1 MESRE
6 GEKGVES
13 MSILAKDEMQRLYRD
28 GSLVITPILDSAQI
42 RDNSLDLR
50 LGNEF
55 IVTRRTTFPALDPSH
70 GVTLRKEIQQ
80 YQERIRI
87 NRRKSFVLHS
97 NQLVLGC
104 TLEYVALPKE
114 VAGYVV
120 GRSSWG
126 RLGLV
131 IATATAVAPLFK
143 GSITLELLNLG
154 EVPLVLYPGVRIA
167 QLVLHTV
174 KGSSEYT
181 GRYRYPTGPE
191 FSRVYED
198 EDLEFWGDDKRIRHE
213 VDLTHEE

>member
-1 MESRE
+1 MASEE
-6 GEKGVES
+6 EKERKQK
-13 MSILAKDEMQRLYRD
+13 MSILAKKEMQRLYRD
-28 GSLVITPILDSAQI
+28 RLLVITPILDNDQI
-42 RDNSLDLR
+42 RDSSIDLR

-55 IVTRRTTFPALDPSH
+55 IVTRRTTFSSLDPAS
-70 GVTLRKEIQQ
+70 GTRLRREIQQ

-87 NRRKSFVLHS
+87 NRRKRFVLHP

-104 TLEYVALPKE
+104 TLEYVSLPNE

-154 EVPLVLYPGVRIA
+154 EVPLVLYPGVRVA

-174 KGSSEYT
+174 KGSGEYA

-198 EDLEFWGDDKRIRHE
+198 EDLEFWADSNREQLEAPHKG
-213 VDLTHEE
+213 